1 MRLIS
6 PPALSRRAFLAAGA
20 AAAWTAFPPSSFAGA
35 RQSGVTLTFDGDRL
49 VVAGESL
56 ARLSF
61 DGRTGEMLPPPT
73 RPIRAL
79 AAHPDR
85 PGRLF
90 AAPEG
95 GGTLRSDDGGRTWT
109 AMGGR
114 TAGSGLPRAQVAA
127 LAIAA
132 AAPDTIY
139 AAVAGDGIWRS
150 EDAGES
156 WSFVMDRPWIAEA
169 EREVLALASVNL
181 ASGMGGIWIYA
192 GTQAGLTRVPDCF
205 CRWQGV
211 VAGDAMDALVAGTAP
226 APEAP
231 LPAGEPVL
239 ALASAHAAPERLHA
253 VLPSGLWASGDGGV
267 TWTQQSDLRATA
279 LAIDPKNPNH
289 IVAATDGGLSQSR
302 DGGTTWTALA
312 EIREQE

>member
-1 MRLIS
+1 MRLIL

-20 AAAWTAFPPSSFAGA
+20 AAACTAFPRSLFAGPWQGGGA
-35 RQSGVTLTFDGDRL
+35 LVFDGDRI
-49 VVAGESL
+49 VAAGESL
-56 ARLSF
+56 VRLSF
-61 DGRTGEMLPPPT
+61 GGHAEEMPSPG

-79 AAHPDR
+79 ASHPDR

-95 GGTLRSDDGGRTWT
+95 GGTLRSEDSGRTWR
-109 AMGGR
+109 A
-114 TAGSGLPRAQVAA
+114 AGSGLPAAEVAA
-127 LAIAA
+127 LAVAA

-139 AAVAGDGIWRS
+139 AAVAGDGLWRS

-156 WSFVMDRPWIAEA
+156 WAFVMDRPWIAEA
-169 EREVLALASVNL
+169 ERDVLALASVNL
-181 ASGMGGIWIYA
+181 ASGMGGIWLYA
-192 GTQAGLTRVPDCF
+192 GTEAGLTRVPDCF
-205 CRWQGV
+205 CRWQDV
-211 VAGDAMDALVAGTAP
+211 VAGDAMDALVAGAAP
-226 APEAP
+226 PPQAP

-253 VLPSGLWASGDGGV
+253 ALPSGLWASADGGV
-267 TWTQQSDLRATA
+267 AWSRQSDLRAVA
-279 LAIDPKNPNH
+279 LAIDPKDPDH

-312 EIREQE
+312 VL